1 MTVAALLAREG
12 AGNCHA
18 HRVPS
23 AGTPEPNDLPLD
35 LGPSQGPELVGR
47 VADSVRRVTSFL
59 HERRSVVADT
69 SDLFLAAEQAL
80 LLGHPLHPTPKSRE
94 GITEAE
100 ARPYSPE
107 LRGSFPLHWL
117 AVAPSLLATDSA
129 WTERGRPVPA
139 PRLTARL
146 AGPDLALPEGHAA
159 LPLHPWQFREI
170 RHSPEIASLLDAGLL
185 RDLGTHGAP
194 WHPTSSVRTVYRS
207 EAPAM
212 LKLSLG
218 LRITNSRRE
227 NLRKEL
233 HRGAEV
239 HRLLRSGLSQQ
250 WRAAHPCFDIVRDP
264 AWLAVDGPEGSPVTG
279 LDVMIRHNPF
289 APADDVSCVAGLV
302 TPQAPAGALAT
313 QPVHSR
319 LAQLVGRLATLTGLP
334 GAAVAAEWF
343 LRYLERVVRPVLWLD
358 GEAGVALEAHQQN
371 TLLLLDGHGWPA
383 GGRWGPHRD
392 ALADALAAEADY
404 ARRLRHDPVARFDP
418 APLMEARNAATVTPR
433 QARRRP
439 AELHGARG
447 LAERI
452 RPVLASLA
460 DPALGVPAQGPARD
474 RVRELLAAAATVLDA
489 CAHAVRHGTP
499 VSPPAPALAALRT
512 PDTGSILTG
521 PPSRAAT
528 RLARLLADVVEAA
541 EGPREPRQP
550 AGHHLPVPHLPRP
563 TLFQL
568 IPVALKAMR
577 DELRSAASPITRH
590 AVRVTAV
597 ATTGYLLGSALPLG
611 HGYWAPLAA
620 VMSMRPDFSQTYS
633 RVVARLAGTVLG
645 VAVATA
651 VVRFA
656 DPGTRL
662 SAALAV
668 LSAGLLYLLMRTG
681 QFAAQAC
688 IAAYVVLLLGMA
700 GEQSD
705 PDRPR
710 TGAAHPPRRPAG
722 DALLR
727 RLPGLGD
734 SAAARPPRRLA
745 GRPGG
750 LRRRRAAPPRGPR
763 VGLRRRH
770 PGRPARRPGRPR
782 GLARGRRPR
791 GARTRAPPRPG
802 QGRGGRRRGG
812 ADPDGPGDDAAGGPR
827 PGPRRPAR
835 APGRPPRR
843 RPAQGHGPRRES
855 GARTPGPAVGNRR
868 GRPRRPGLAGRRHRR
883 TPRRPAPAHVP
894 GPAVRRSARGLGPRK
909 RAREARVRAR
919 AGLRGRPAPP

>member
-1 MTVAALLAREG
+1 MLQHPDPRIAAESAAVENLLRCWVREADITVPAHGTLRIPLPASATALLTPVHYSSATGWHRFGLPYLAGAPHLCPPLDAVTVAALLARER
-12 AGNCHA
+12 AGNFHA

-239 HRLLRSGLSQQ
+239 HRLLRFGLSQQ

-302 TPQAPAGALAT
+302 TPQAPVRAPAT

-319 LAQLVGRLATLTGLP
+319 LAQLVGRLATLTGRP

-383 GGRWGPHRD
+383 GGRYRD
-392 ALADALAAEADY
+392 NQGYYFRES
-404 ARRLRHDPVARFDP
+404 RR
-418 APLMEARNAATVTPR
+418 
-433 QARRRP
+433 
-439 AELHGARG
+439 AELDARLPGIGEHSDTFVSDDIADERFAYYLAINNVFGLIGAFGSQR
-447 LAERI
+447 LVDEQ
-452 RPVLASLA
+452 L
-460 DPALGVPAQGPARD
+460 
-474 RVRELLAAAATVLDA
+474 LLAAFRRFLGDAAS
-489 CAHAVRHGTP
+489 G
-499 VSPPAPALAALRT
+499 AARMRSSL
-512 PDTGSILTG
+512 P
-521 PPSRAAT
+521 
-528 RLARLLADVVEAA
+528 ARLLDS
-541 EGPREPRQP
+541 
-550 AGHHLPVPHLPRP
+550 PVLRC
-563 TLFQL
+563 
-568 IPVALKAMR
+568 KANLLTR
-577 DELRSAASPITRH
+577 LHGLDELVGPVDTQS
-590 AVRVTAV
+590 VYVTIAN
-597 ATTGYLLGSALPLG
+597 PL
-611 HGYWAPLAA
+611 HL
-620 VMSMRPDFSQTYS
+620 
-633 RVVARLAGTVLG
+633 
-645 VAVATA
+645 
-651 VVRFA
+651 
-656 DPGTRL
+656 
-662 SAALAV
+662 
-668 LSAGLLYLLMRTG
+668 
-681 QFAAQAC
+681 
-688 IAAYVVLLLGMA
+688 
-700 GEQSD
+700 
-705 PDRPR
+705 
-710 TGAAHPPRRPAG
+710 
-722 DALLR
+722 
-727 RLPGLGD
+727 
-734 SAAARPPRRLA
+734 
-745 GRPGG
+745 
-750 LRRRRAAPPRGPR
+750 
-763 VGLRRRH
+763 
-770 PGRPARRPGRPR
+770 
-782 GLARGRRPR
+782 
-791 GARTRAPPRPG
+791 
-802 QGRGGRRRGG
+802 
-812 ADPDGPGDDAAGGPR
+812 
-827 PGPRRPAR
+827 
-835 APGRPPRR
+835 
-843 RPAQGHGPRRES
+843 
-855 GARTPGPAVGNRR
+855 
-868 GRPRRPGLAGRRHRR
+868 
-883 TPRRPAPAHVP
+883 
-894 GPAVRRSARGLGPRK
+894 
-909 RAREARVRAR
+909 
-919 AGLRGRPAPP
+919 